1 MKPSIKILLVE
12 DNPYDAELLR
22 EMLLG
27 VSTVQF
33 DWVHVTLLGDAL
45 KRLREDTFD
54 AILLDL
60 SLPDSHGQ
68 ETLAKA
74 YAQAHDTPIVVL
86 TGHADEGLAIKTV
99 HQGAQDYLVKG
110 QVDGPALVRAVR
122 YAIER
127 HRLIAELDRSRQQ
140 QLKMKDQFLSHI
152 SHELRSPLAVIHQ
165 FVTILLDR
173 LAGNLSPEQ
182 NEYLEIIQRN
192 VDQLRKMIED
202 LLEVTRAETGKL
214 TLHPQLTPL
223 DQLIAEALSTLR
235 IAAAG
240 KRITLSEK
248 VSPDLP
254 LAYVDPNRFR
264 QILMNLIDNAIKF
277 TPEGGTIAVRAELFP
292 EDPHFIQVAVADTGC
307 GISEEDSH
315 RVFESMYQAKDSAPM
330 SRKGLGL
337 GLFICKELVTRHG
350 GQIWVK
356 SEKGRGSTFYFTL
369 PIFSLPHQ
377 LAPILHSRNLKLGSI
392 ALLTVEVFSSSKRA
406 LTKLDEGILWEVGSI
421 LKHCTLIDKDF
432 LLPRMAPTKWKEFFF
447 IIAFAQKMGAEILQ
461 RRILEQFGRYQKLQ
475 EAGLEATISSQ
486 LFEIPALKDGLPGDS
501 FVKDL
506 TRSIKDRVRKAFQ
519 EEEAR

>member
-1 MKPSIKILLVE
+1 MKASIKILLVE

-86 TGHADEGLAIKTV
+86 TSYADEGLAIKTV

-110 QVDGPALVRAVR
+110 QVDGPTLVRAIR

-127 HRLIAELDRSRQQ
+127 HRLVTELDRGRQE
-140 QLKMKDQFLSHI
+140 QLRIKDQFLSHV

-182 NEYLEIIQRN
+182 TEYLEIILRN
-192 VDQLRKMIED
+192 VNQLRKMIED

-223 DQLIAEALSTLR
+223 DELITETLGALR

-240 KRITLSEK
+240 KRIALSEE

-254 LAYVDPNRFR
+254 LAYADPNRSR
-264 QILMNLIDNAIKF
+264 QVLMNLIDNAIKF
-277 TPEGGTIAVRAELFP
+277 TPEGGTIMVRAGIFS

-315 RVFESMYQAKDSAPM
+315 RVFESLYQAKDSASM

-337 GLFICKELVTRHG
+337 GLFICKELVSRHG

-356 SEKGRGSTFYFTL
+356 SGKGRGSTFYFTL

-377 LAPILHSRNLKLGSI
+377 LAPILHSRNLQLGSI
-392 ALLTVEVFSSSKRA
+392 ALLTVEVSSPTKRE
-406 LTKLDEGILWEVGSI
+406 LTKSDEGILWEVGSI

-447 IIAFAQKMGAEILQ
+447 IIAFAQKMGVEILQ
-461 RRILEQFGRYQKLQ
+461 QRIEEQFGRYQKLQ
-475 EAGLEATISSQ
+475 EAGLEAVISSQ
-486 LFEIPALKDGLPGDS
+486 IFEIPAAGDGRPGDS

-506 TRSIKDRVRKAFQ
+506 TQSIKDRIRKAFQ
-519 EEEAR
+519 EEGAR

>member
-33 DWVHVTLLGDAL
+33 EWVHVTLLGDAL

-60 SLPDSHGQ
+60 SLPDSLGQ

-86 TGHADEGLAIKTV
+86 TGHSDEAMAIRTV

-110 QVDGPALVRAVR
+110 QVDGPTLVRAIR

-127 HRLIAELDRSRQQ
+127 HRLITELDRGRQE
-140 QLKMKDQFLSHI
+140 QLRIKDQFLSHV

-173 LAGNLSPEQ
+173 LGGDLSPEQ
-182 NEYLEIIQRN
+182 NEYLEIILRN
-192 VDQLRKMIED
+192 VNQLRKMIED

-223 DQLIAEALSTLR
+223 DELIVEVLGTLR

-240 KRITLSEK
+240 KRIALSEE
-248 VSPDLP
+248 VSGDLP
-254 LAYVDPNRFR
+254 LAYADPNRVR

-277 TPEGGTIAVRAELFP
+277 TPEGGSITVRADLSP
-292 EDPHFIQVAVADTGC
+292 EDPHFIQVAVADSGC
-307 GISEEDSH
+307 GISEEDSQKI
-315 RVFESMYQAKDSAPM
+315 FESMYQAKDSASL

-337 GLFICKELVTRHG
+337 GLFISKELVSRHG

-356 SEKGRGSTFYFTL
+356 SQKDRGSTFFFTL
-369 PIFSLPHQ
+369 PIFSLSQQ
-377 LAPILHSRNLKLGSI
+377 LGPILHSRNLQLGSI
-392 ALLTVEVFSSSKRA
+392 ALITVEVFSPSKRA
-406 LTKLDEGILWEVGSI
+406 LTKSDEGILWEVGSI

-447 IIAFAQKMGAEILQ
+447 IIAFAQKQGAEILQ
-461 RRILEQFGRYQKLQ
+461 QRIREQFSRYEKLE
-475 EAGLEATISSQ
+475 EAGLEAAISSRI
-486 LFEIPALKDGLPGDS
+486 FEISAKGEGLGGES
-501 FVKDL
+501 FIKDL
-506 TRSIKDRVRKAFQ
+506 TRSVKDRIRKAFQ
-519 EEEAR
+519 EEAT

>member
-1 MKPSIKILLVE
+1 MKPSIKVLLVE

-27 VSTVQF
+27 VPSVQF
-33 DWVHVTLLGDAL
+33 DWVQVALLGDAL

-86 TGHADEGLAIKTV
+86 TGHADESLAIKTV

-110 QVDGPALVRAVR
+110 RVDGPTLVRAVR

-127 HRLIAELDRSRQQ
+127 HRLLTELDRGRQQ
-140 QLKMKDQFLSHI
+140 QLKIKDQFLSHV

-173 LAGNLSPEQ
+173 LGGDLSPEQ
-182 NEYLEIIQRN
+182 NEYLEIILRN
-192 VDQLRKMIED
+192 VNQLRKMIED

-214 TLHPQLTPL
+214 SLHPQLTPL
-223 DQLIAEALSTLR
+223 DELITETLGALR

-240 KRITLSEK
+240 KRITLSES
-248 VSPDLP
+248 VPDDLP
-254 LAYVDPNRFR
+254 LAYADPNRFR
-264 QILMNLIDNAIKF
+264 QVLMNLIDNAIKF
-277 TPEGGTIAVRAELFP
+277 TPQDGSITVHAELFP
-292 EDPHFIQVAVADTGC
+292 QDPHFIQVAVADTGC
-307 GISEEDSH
+307 GISEEDCH
-315 RVFESMYQAKDSAPM
+315 KIFDSMYQVKDSAPL

-337 GLFICKELVTRHG
+337 GLFISKELVSRHG
-350 GQIWVK
+350 GQIWVE
-356 SEKGRGSTFYFTL
+356 SEKDKGSTFFFTL
-369 PIFSLPHQ
+369 PIFSLPQQ
-377 LAPILHSRNLKLGSI
+377 LAPILHSRNLKLGSV
-392 ALLTVEVFSSSKRA
+392 ALITVEVFSPSKRE
-406 LTKLDEGILWEVGSI
+406 LTKTDDGILWEVGTI

-432 LLPRMAPTKWKEFFF
+432 LLPRMAPTKWKEYFF
-447 IIAFAQKMGAEILQ
+447 IIAFANKKGSEILQ
-461 RRILEQFGRYQKLQ
+461 QRIQEQVGGYQKLQ
-475 EAGLEATISSQ
+475 DAGLEAAITSQ
-486 LFEIPALKDGLPGDS
+486 VFEIPAMRDGLPENS

-506 TRSIKDRVRKAFQ
+506 TQSIKDRIRKAFQ

>member
-1 MKPSIKILLVE
+1 MKASIKILLVE

-86 TGHADEGLAIKTV
+86 TSYADEGLAIKTV

-110 QVDGPALVRAVR
+110 QVDGPTLVRAIR

-127 HRLIAELDRSRQQ
+127 HRLVTELDRGRQE
-140 QLKMKDQFLSHI
+140 QLRIKDQFLSHV

-182 NEYLEIIQRN
+182 NEYLEIILRN
-192 VDQLRKMIED
+192 VNQLRKMIED

-223 DQLIAEALSTLR
+223 DELITETLGALR

-240 KRITLSEK
+240 KRIALSEE

-254 LAYVDPNRFR
+254 LAYADPNRSR
-264 QILMNLIDNAIKF
+264 QVLMNLIDNAIKF
-277 TPEGGTIAVRAELFP
+277 TPEGGTIMVRAGIFS

-315 RVFESMYQAKDSAPM
+315 RVFESLYQAKDSASM

-337 GLFICKELVTRHG
+337 GLFICKELVSRHG

-356 SEKGRGSTFYFTL
+356 SGKGRGSTFYFTL

-377 LAPILHSRNLKLGSI
+377 LAPILHSRNLQLGSI
-392 ALLTVEVFSSSKRA
+392 ALLTVEVSSPTKRE
-406 LTKLDEGILWEVGSI
+406 LTKSDEGILWEVGSI

-447 IIAFAQKMGAEILQ
+447 IIAFAQKMGVEILQ
-461 RRILEQFGRYQKLQ
+461 QRIEEQFGRYQKLQ
-475 EAGLEATISSQ
+475 EAGLEAVISSQ
-486 LFEIPALKDGLPGDS
+486 IFEIPAAGDGRPGDS

-506 TRSIKDRVRKAFQ
+506 TQSIKDRIRKAFQ
-519 EEEAR
+519 EEGAR

>member
-1 MKPSIKILLVE
+1 MKASIKILLVE

-86 TGHADEGLAIKTV
+86 TSYADEGLAIKTV

-110 QVDGPALVRAVR
+110 QVDGPTLVRAIR

-127 HRLIAELDRSRQQ
+127 HRLVTELDRGRQE
-140 QLKMKDQFLSHI
+140 QLRIKDQFLSHV

-182 NEYLEIIQRN
+182 TEYLEIILRN
-192 VDQLRKMIED
+192 VNQLRKMIED

-223 DQLIAEALSTLR
+223 DELITETLGALR

-240 KRITLSEK
+240 KRIALSEE

-254 LAYVDPNRFR
+254 LAYADPNRSR
-264 QILMNLIDNAIKF
+264 QVLMNLIDNAIKF
-277 TPEGGTIAVRAELFP
+277 TPEGGTIMVRAGIFP

-315 RVFESMYQAKDSAPM
+315 RVFESLYQAKDSASM

-337 GLFICKELVTRHG
+337 GLFICKELVSRHG

-356 SEKGRGSTFYFTL
+356 SGKGRGSTFYFTL

-377 LAPILHSRNLKLGSI
+377 LAPILHSRNLQLGSI
-392 ALLTVEVFSSSKRA
+392 ALLTVEVSSPTKRE
-406 LTKLDEGILWEVGSI
+406 LTKSDEGILWEVGSI

-447 IIAFAQKMGAEILQ
+447 IIAFAQKMGVEILQ
-461 RRILEQFGRYQKLQ
+461 QRIEEQFGRYQKLQ
-475 EAGLEATISSQ
+475 EAGLEAVISSQ
-486 LFEIPALKDGLPGDS
+486 IFEIPAAGDGRPGDS

-506 TRSIKDRVRKAFQ
+506 TQSIKDRIRKAFQ
-519 EEEAR
+519 EEGAR

>member
-22 EMLLG
+22 EMLMG

-60 SLPDSHGQ
+60 SLPDSLGQ

-86 TGHADEGLAIKTV
+86 TGHADESLAIKTV

-110 QVDGPALVRAVR
+110 RVDGPTLVRAVR

-127 HRLIAELDRSRQQ
+127 HRLITELDRGRQQ
-140 QLKMKDQFLSHI
+140 QLKIKDQFLSHV

-173 LAGNLSPEQ
+173 LGGDLSPEQ
-182 NEYLEIIQRN
+182 NEYLEIILRN
-192 VDQLRKMIED
+192 VNQLRKMIED

-214 TLHPQLTPL
+214 ALHPQLTPL
-223 DQLIAEALSTLR
+223 DELIAETLGTLR

-240 KRITLSEK
+240 KRITLSEA
-248 VSPDLP
+248 VPDDLP
-254 LAYVDPNRFR
+254 LAYADPNRFR
-264 QILMNLIDNAIKF
+264 QVLMNLIDNAIKF
-277 TPEGGTIAVRAELFP
+277 TPQGGSITVHAELFP

-307 GISEEDSH
+307 GIGEEDSQKI
-315 RVFESMYQAKDSAPM
+315 FDSMYQVKDSASL

-337 GLFICKELVTRHG
+337 GLFICKELVSRHG
-350 GQIWVK
+350 GRIWVK
-356 SEKGRGSTFYFTL
+356 SEKGKGSTFCFTL
-369 PIFSLPHQ
+369 PIFSLPQQ
-377 LAPILHSRNLKLGSI
+377 LAPILHTGNLQLGSV
-392 ALLTVEVFSSSKRA
+392 ALLTVEVFSPSKRE
-406 LTKLDEGILWEVGSI
+406 LTKADEGILWEVGSI

-447 IIAFAQKMGAEILQ
+447 IIAFAQKKGAEILQ
-461 RRILEQFGRYQKLQ
+461 QRIQGQFGQYQKLQ
-475 EAGLEATISSQ
+475 EAGLESAISSQ
-486 LFEIPALKDGLPGDS
+486 VFEIPAVAAGHPGDS
-501 FVKDL
+501 FLRDL
-506 TRSIKDRVRKAFQ
+506 TRSIKDRIRKAFQ

>member
-1 MKPSIKILLVE
+1 MKASIKILLVE

-86 TGHADEGLAIKTV
+86 TSYADEGLAIKTV

-110 QVDGPALVRAVR
+110 QVDGPTLVRAIR

-127 HRLIAELDRSRQQ
+127 HRLVTELDRGRQE
-140 QLKMKDQFLSHI
+140 QLRIKDQFLSHV

-182 NEYLEIIQRN
+182 TEYLEIILRN
-192 VDQLRKMIED
+192 VNQLRKMIED

-223 DQLIAEALSTLR
+223 DELITETLGALR

-240 KRITLSEK
+240 KRIALSEEI
-248 VSPDLP
+248 SPDLP
-254 LAYVDPNRFR
+254 LAYADPNRSR
-264 QILMNLIDNAIKF
+264 QVLMNLIDNAIKF
-277 TPEGGTIAVRAELFP
+277 TPEGGTIMVRAGIFP

-315 RVFESMYQAKDSAPM
+315 RVFESLYQAKDSASM

-337 GLFICKELVTRHG
+337 GLFICKELVSRHG

-356 SEKGRGSTFYFTL
+356 SGKGRGSTFYFTL

-377 LAPILHSRNLKLGSI
+377 LAPILHSRNLQLGSI
-392 ALLTVEVFSSSKRA
+392 ALLTVEVSSPTKRE
-406 LTKLDEGILWEVGSI
+406 LTKSDEGILWEVGSI

-447 IIAFAQKMGAEILQ
+447 IIAFAQKMGVEILQ
-461 RRILEQFGRYQKLQ
+461 QRIEEQFGRYQKLQ
-475 EAGLEATISSQ
+475 EAGLEAVISSQ
-486 LFEIPALKDGLPGDS
+486 IFEIPAAGDGRPGDS

-506 TRSIKDRVRKAFQ
+506 TQSIKDRIRKAFQ
-519 EEEAR
+519 EEGAR

>member
-27 VSTVQF
+27 VSSVQF
-33 DWVHVTLLGDAL
+33 EWVHVPLLGEAL
-45 KRLREDTFD
+45 KRLREEKFD

-60 SLPDSHGQ
+60 SLPDSLGQ

-74 YAQAHDTPIVVL
+74 YAQAHDVPIVVL
-86 TGHADEGLAIKTV
+86 TGHSDENLAIRTV

-110 QVDGPALVRAVR
+110 QVDGPTLIRAVR

-127 HRLIAELDRSRQQ
+127 HRLLTELDRGRQQ
-140 QLKMKDQFLSHI
+140 QLKIKDQFLSHV

-173 LAGNLSPEQ
+173 LGGDLSPEQ
-182 NEYLEIIQRN
+182 TEYLEIILRN
-192 VDQLRKMIED
+192 VNQLRKMIDD

-214 TLHPQLTPL
+214 TLHPQLAPMDEL
-223 DQLIAEALSTLR
+223 VDEILSALR

-240 KRITLSEK
+240 KGIALSEEI
-248 VSPDLP
+248 SGDLP
-254 LAYVDPNRFR
+254 LAYADPNRVR

-277 TPEGGTIAVRAELFP
+277 TPEDGKITVQAEVFQ
-292 EDPHFIQVAVADTGC
+292 EDPFFIRLAVSDTGC
-307 GISEEDSH
+307 GISAED
-315 RVFESMYQAKDSAPM
+315 RQRIFDSMYQVKESIAS

-337 GLFICKELVTRHG
+337 GLFICKELISRHG
-350 GQIWVK
+350 GRIWLE
-356 SEKGRGSTFYFTL
+356 SEPGKGSTFYFTL
-369 PIFSLPHQ
+369 PIFSLTQQ
-377 LAPILHSRNLKLGSI
+377 LAPLLYPKNLQLGSVGLI
-392 ALLTVEVFSSSKRA
+392 SVEISSPDRRH
-406 LTKLDEGILWEVGSI
+406 LTKSDDQILWEVGNI
-421 LKHCTLIDKDF
+421 LRHCTLIDKDF

-447 IIAFAQKMGAEILQ
+447 IIAFAQQRGTEILQ
-461 RRILEQFGRYQKLQ
+461 QRIQEQFRRFEKLQ
-475 EAGLEATISSQ
+475 EAGLEADVTCQI
-486 LFEIPALKDGLPGDS
+486 FPIPGAKEGLPGDA

-506 TRSIKDRVRKAFQ
+506 TRSIKDRIRRAFQ
-519 EEEAR
+519 EEESR

>member
-27 VSTVQF
+27 VSNVQF
-33 DWVHVTLLGDAL
+33 AWVHVTLLGEAL

-86 TGHADEGLAIKTV
+86 TGHADENLAIKTV

-110 QVDGPALVRAVR
+110 LVDGPTLVRAVR

-127 HRLIAELDRSRQQ
+127 HRLITELDRGRQQ
-140 QLKMKDQFLSHI
+140 QLKIKDQFLSHV

-173 LAGNLSPEQ
+173 LGGDLSPEQ
-182 NEYLEIIQRN
+182 SEYLEIILRN
-192 VDQLRKMIED
+192 VNQLRKIIED

-223 DQLIAEALSTLR
+223 DELIAETLGALR

-240 KRITLSEK
+240 KRIALSEE
-248 VSPDLP
+248 VSDDLP
-254 LAYVDPNRFR
+254 LAYADPNRCR
-264 QILMNLIDNAIKF
+264 QVLMNLIDNAIKF
-277 TPEGGTIAVRAELFP
+277 TSQGGSITVRAELFP

-315 RVFESMYQAKDSAPM
+315 KIFDSLYQVENSASL

-337 GLFICKELVTRHG
+337 GLFISKELVSRHG
-350 GQIWVK
+350 GRIWVK
-356 SEKGRGSTFYFTL
+356 SEKGKGSTFSFIL

-377 LAPILHSRNLKLGSI
+377 LAPLLHSRNLQLGSI
-392 ALLTVEVFSSSKRA
+392 TLITVEVFSPSQRE
-406 LTKLDEGILWEVGSI
+406 LTKADEGILWEIGGI

-447 IIAFAQKMGAEILQ
+447 IIAFAQKKGAEILQ
-461 RRILEQFGRYQKLQ
+461 QRIQEQVGGYQNLQ
-475 EAGLEATISSQ
+475 EAGLEAAVSCQ
-486 LFEIPALKDGLPGDS
+486 LFEIPAMTDGQREDS
-501 FVKDL
+501 FLKGL
-506 TRSIKDRVRKAFQ
+506 TRSIKDRIRKAFQ